1 MTYVHFPIVLA
12 TTLMLFTPLPPV
24 TQDELLKKPFQQ
36 WSKVE
41 VTKLLNDSGW
51 AKTQAV
57 RVKGRRQMRSI
68 AGQVNVDASTTST
81 AERQAALGGAEEA
94 RDYKFT
100 IRLRSALPIR
110 QAIVRLVQLDANY
123 DQMPTAS
130 KATLDTQTREL
141 LECKEC
147 KDNYIVSVGFGSTNQ
162 SVDLIFNWFR
172 GQSVESLKGYI
183 YLANEHGGRRDLSG
197 FIPPKVSGDEA
208 FFFFPRRDRSEKPL
222 IGPNDKKLLFRMSD
236 ANARSITNF
245 TLDVSRMK
253 VDGKIEF

>member
-1 MTYVHFPIVLA
+1 MVLA
-12 TTLMLFTPLPPV
+12 TTLMLFTSLPPV
-24 TQDELLKKPFQQ
+24 TQEELLKKPFQQ

-57 RVKGRRQMRSI
+57 RVKGRRQLKSI

-81 AERQAALGGAEEA
+81 ADRQAALGGAEEA
-94 RDYKFT
+94 RDYRFT

-110 QAIVRLVQLDANY
+110 QAIVRLVQLDAKY

-130 KATLDTQTREL
+130 KAALDAQTREL

-147 KDNYIVSVGFGSTNQ
+147 KDSYIVSVGFGSTNQ
-162 SVDLIFNWFR
+162 GVDLIYDWFR

-183 YLANEHGGRRDLSG
+183 YLANEHGGRRDLGG
-197 FIPPKVSGDEA
+197 FIPPKVPGDEA
-208 FFFFPRRDRSEKPL
+208 FFFFPRHYPSERPL
-222 IGPNDKKLLFRMSD
+222 IGPNDKKLFFRMSD
-236 ANARSITNF
+236 TNARSITNF
-245 TLDVSRMK
+245 ALDVSRMK